1 MKAFHKYLEQDQKEV
16 FFVARADS
24 LPELF
29 KECAL
34 AVEGAA
40 ISTETVQPK
49 EQIKI
54 LGENATAAGLLFDFL
69 DELVFFKDYK
79 QLVFGNFEI
88 DINEAAEKGD
98 KFSLTCLAK
107 GEKIH
112 YIRHEPKADIKSVD
126 KQRFKLENTERG
138 WKAQVLLKI

>member
-16 FFVARADS
+16 FFVARADF
-24 LPELF
+24 LKELL

-54 LGENATAAGLLFDFL
+54 LGENATAEGLLFDFL

-79 QLVFGNFEI
+79 QLVFGDF
-88 DINEAAEKGD
+88 DINVNEAAEKGD
-98 KFSLTCLAK
+98 KFSFTCMAK
-107 GEKIH
+107 
-112 YIRHEPKADIKSVD
+112 
-126 KQRFKLENTERG
+126 
-138 WKAQVLLKI
+138 